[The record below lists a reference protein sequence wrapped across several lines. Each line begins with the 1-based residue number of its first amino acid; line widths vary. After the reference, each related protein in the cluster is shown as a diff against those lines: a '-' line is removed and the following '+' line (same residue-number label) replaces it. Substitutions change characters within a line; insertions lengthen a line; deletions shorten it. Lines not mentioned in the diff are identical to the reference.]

1 MAHFLSDVVPL
12 ADREAPGHRDA
23 HLDVESVANPSR
35 ANVADTLDRSRMAG
49 RVPDLVQDV
58 RVDAIEHA
66 GKNHL
71 RRLPDEK
78 KDRDRDQDADD
89 GISGREAGRYAGS
102 AHQNLQT

>member
-23 HLDVESVANPSR
+23 HLDVESVADPSR
-35 ANVADTLDRSRMAG
+35 ANVTDTLDRSRMAG

-58 RVDAIEHA
+58 RFDPIEHA

-89 GISGREAGRYAGS
+89 GIGEGEAGSYPER
-102 AHQNLQT
+102 AHEN

>member
-35 ANVADTLDRSRMAG
+35 ANVADTLDRSGMAG
-49 RVPDLVQDV
+49 RMPDLVQDV
-58 RVDAIEHA
+58 RFDAIEHA
-66 GKNHL
+66 GENHL

-89 GISGREAGRYAGS
+89 GIGEGEARPYS
-102 AHQNLQT
+102 ERAHQD